1 MRHAKHT
8 FKIGRTSSHRRCL
21 IANMLKSLVE
31 HERITT
37 TVTKAKELRRHADR
51 LITLAKKNT
60 LASKRQVIAELMIR
74 YNSLTPKE
82 ARDAKLNNNKESFN
96 GDRIVV
102 GKLFDLLGPRFATR
116 NGGYTRII
124 RKAQRVGD
132 NASTCYIE
140 YLSE

>member
-1 MRHAKHT
+1 
-8 FKIGRTSSHRRCL
+8 
-21 IANMLKSLVE
+21 MLKSLVE

-51 LITLAKKNT
+51 LITLAKKNN

-74 YNSLTPKE
+74 YNALTPKE
-82 ARDAKLNNNKESFN
+82 ARDAKTNNNKESFN
-96 GDRIVV
+96 TDRVVV
-102 GKLFDLLGPRFATR
+102 GKLFDQLGPRFATR

-124 RKAQRVGD
+124 RKTQRVGD